1 MKACKIIL
9 ICIFIIKS
17 FAQFIKALESDEPL
31 TELAASL
38 FSTVIAG
45 LLYWGAGIFDI

>member
-17 FAQFIKALESDEPL
+17 FAQIIKALESDEPL
-31 TELAASL
+31 VELATSL
-38 FSTVIAG
+38 FSIVIAG
-45 LLYWGAGIFDI
+45 VLYWGAGIFDI